1 MSIVFV
7 GTPEFAVPSLRRIV
21 ADGHEVAAVIT
32 QPDRATGRHRNR
44 LTPPPVKE
52 AALEVGLT
60 VRQPTSLRD
69 PDAIAELGALNP
81 EVMIVVA
88 YGQILRQEVLDIP
101 LRGVLNVH
109 ASLLPKWRGASP
121 IAAAILA
128 GDDETGV
135 SIMLMDAGMDTGPVL
150 SQRREAISPND
161 TTGSLSERLSHLG
174 ADLLGETLPR
184 WLAGEIEPQPQ
195 DGTRAT
201 VTHLI
206 RKEDGAIDW
215 TLPAADLWRRV
226 RAYNPW
232 PGANTALD
240 GEQITIWQ
248 SWPLNSDT
256 GEAPGAIVA
265 LPTDAPGEARDAA
278 FAVQTGDGLL
288 AVIELQRA
296 GRRAVS
302 SAEFARG
309 APGLA
314 GKRFET
320 PGK

>member
-52 AALEVGLT
+52 AALELGLA
-60 VRQPTSLRD
+60 VRQPASLRD
-69 PDAIAELGALNP
+69 PEAVAELRSLNP

-88 YGQILRQEVLDIP
+88 YGQILRQDVLDIP
-101 LRGVLNVH
+101 TRGVLNVH
-109 ASLLPKWRGASP
+109 ASLLPKYRGASP

-135 SIMLMDAGMDTGPVL
+135 SIMLMDAGMDTGPLL
-150 SQRREAISPND
+150 SQRREATSPHD

-174 ADLLGETLPR
+174 ADLLGETLPS

-195 DGTRAT
+195 VNAQAT
-201 VTHLI
+201 VTRLI
-206 RKEDGAIDW
+206 HKKDGAIDW
-215 TLPAADLWRRV
+215 TLPAAEIWRRV

-248 SWPLNSDT
+248 SWPLDT
-256 GEAPGAIVA
+256 QSSQPPGTVIT
-265 LPTDAPGEARDAA
+265 LPSDAPNVAHHAA
-278 FAVQTGDGLL
+278 FAVAAGAGSLEI
-288 AVIELQRA
+288 IELQRS
-296 GRRAVS
+296 GRRTITGN
-302 SAEFARG
+302 EFLRG
-309 APGLA
+309 TPGLM

-320 PGK
+320 LGK

>member
-1 MSIVFV
+1 MSIVFI

-32 QPDRATGRHRNR
+32 QPDRAVGRHRSR

-52 AALEVGLT
+52 AALELGLT
-60 VRQPTSLRD
+60 VRQPASLRD
-69 PDAIAELGALNP
+69 SEAITELRALNP

-88 YGQILRQEVLDIP
+88 YGHILRPQVLDIP
-101 LRGVLNVH
+101 PRGVLNVH
-109 ASLLPKWRGASP
+109 ASILPKYRGASP
-121 IAAAILA
+121 IAAVILT

-150 SQRREAISPND
+150 SQRREAISPHD
-161 TTGSLSERLSHLG
+161 TTGSLSERLSQLG

-195 DGTRAT
+195 DDAAAT
-201 VTHLI
+201 VTRLI
-206 RKEDGAIDW
+206 RKGDGAIDW
-215 TLPAADLWRRV
+215 MLPAVDIWRRV

-232 PGANTALD
+232 PGAFTGLD
-240 GEQITIWQ
+240 GEQITIWRA
-248 SWPLNSDT
+248 WPLDGDARN
-256 GEAPGAIVA
+256 APGTIVA
-265 LPTDAPGEARDAA
+265 SPADAPGEARGAA

-288 AVIELQRA
+288 VVLELQRA

-302 SAEFARG
+302 SPEFARG
-309 APGLA
+309 VPGLI

-320 PGK
+320 LGK